1 LAIGAEQQALEWL
14 DNLLKKI
21 ANHEPDA
28 AWFNTMV
35 IKHNVAGDPF
45 LDLPQF
51 KERRERIR
59 GS

>member
-28 AWFNTMV
+28 GWWSSML
-35 IKHNVAGDPF
+35 IKHNVTADPL
-45 LDLPQF
+45 LDDPRF
-51 KERRERIR
+51 AERRKRIR